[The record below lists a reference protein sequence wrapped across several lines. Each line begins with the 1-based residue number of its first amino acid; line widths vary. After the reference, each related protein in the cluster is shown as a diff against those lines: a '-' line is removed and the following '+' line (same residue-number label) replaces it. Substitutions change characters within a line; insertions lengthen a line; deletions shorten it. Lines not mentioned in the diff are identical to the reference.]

1 MTIHNLAFLLPL
13 MVLWFFFDSSSALKN
28 NDIVSNKLINGICKE
43 TRNPEFCK
51 LALQNKGRARN
62 MNELGIH
69 SILSVRGQARL
80 NTYAVRLLLLDKK
93 DPITKSNLSKC
104 LTDYEVTLD
113 KLHLAYRLFDRKD
126 YKGIIKVVNDARKM
140 ARI

>member
-1 MTIHNLAFLLPL
+1 MTIHNLAFLMPL

-51 LALQNKGRARN
+51 LALQNEGRARN

-69 SILSVRGQARL
+69 SILSVR
-80 NTYAVRLLLLDKK
+80 
-93 DPITKSNLSKC
+93 SNHKIQP
-104 LTDYEVTLD
+104 
-113 KLHLAYRLFDRKD
+113 F
-126 YKGIIKVVNDARKM
+126 
-140 ARI
+140 